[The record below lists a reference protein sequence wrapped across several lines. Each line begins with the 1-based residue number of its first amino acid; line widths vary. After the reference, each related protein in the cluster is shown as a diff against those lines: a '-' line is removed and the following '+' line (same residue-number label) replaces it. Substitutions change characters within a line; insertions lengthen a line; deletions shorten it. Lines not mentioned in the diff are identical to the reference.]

1 MSSLILALVNSNYML
16 FWNVA
21 LQLHWEA
28 WVRFGVVSGLAV
40 LVYALYG
47 QYNATTDI
55 SMSEHSPLYY
65 KAPTVDIDA

>member
-1 MSSLILALVNSNYML
+1 M
-16 FWNVA
+16 A

-47 QYNATTDI
+47 QYNATPDTSI
-55 SMSEHSPLYY
+55 SERSPLYY
-65 KAPTVDIDA
+65 KAPTVDIDT